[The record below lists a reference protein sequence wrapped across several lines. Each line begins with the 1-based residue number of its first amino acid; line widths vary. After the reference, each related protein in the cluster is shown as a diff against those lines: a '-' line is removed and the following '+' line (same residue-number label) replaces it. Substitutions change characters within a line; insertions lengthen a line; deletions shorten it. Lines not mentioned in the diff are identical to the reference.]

1 MNKKILK
8 LLYRS
13 FDSQLTRQEQQQL
26 DEALA
31 NSRTLREEKERIISL
46 RDDISSLT
54 AGSFKPFFAERVIE
68 RINRLDNTEQNL
80 YPFFESLWYL
90 FRRVVIAGAVVAII
104 LVSHNLWVSRD
115 ITLASAFGA
124 SQVTVE
130 QLLKTPFDL
139 ILEEQL

>member
-31 NSRTLREEKERIISL
+31 NSRALREERERIISL
-46 RDDISSLT
+46 RNDISSLT
-54 AGSFKPFFAERVIE
+54 VNSFKPFFAERVMQQ
-68 RINRLDNTEQNL
+68 INRLHNTEQSL

-90 FRRVVIAGAVVAII
+90 FRRVVIAGAVVVII
-104 LVSHNLWVSRD
+104 LISHNLWVSHD
-115 ITLASAFGA
+115 ITLASALGA
-124 SQVTVE
+124 SQPTVE
-130 QLLKTPFDL
+130 ELLKTPFDL
-139 ILEEQL
+139 ILEE